1 MENSPLLMPM
11 LVQIGL
17 MLVIA
22 FWLVWARVGS
32 VVRGK
37 VDIKDV
43 AKDGWQGWIK
53 NAGDNYSNQYE
64 MPTLFFAICL
74 IFLVTH
80 SVSPIIVTLAWAFA
94 GFRILH
100 ALIHVTYNNI
110 NHRFLM
116 FLLSALVLTAMFV
129 KLVMAL
135 CC

>member
-1 MENSPLLMPM
+1 MENSPLLTPM
-11 LVQIGL
+11 LVQMGL
-17 MLVIA
+17 MIAIA

-53 NAGDNYSNQYE
+53 NAGDNYANQYE

-74 IFLVTH
+74 TFLVTH
-80 SVSPIIVTLAWAFA
+80 SVSPIIVTLAWVFV

-116 FLLSALVLTAMFV
+116 FLISALVVTALFV

-135 CC
+135 C